1 MFTDVFSLQG
11 GTLHH
16 GEVRT
21 PEWQFKSIQELAIEV
36 FLFKRK
42 FLWISSPGQ
51 SSRIIAGPPKG
62 FTFDGVGCSECGH
75 LWISI

>member
-1 MFTDVFSLQG
+1 MFSLQG
-11 GTLHH
+11 GTLRH

-21 PEWQFKSIQELAIEV
+21 PVWQFKSIQELAIEGV
-36 FLFKRK
+36 LIQET
-42 FLWISSPGQ
+42 FLWISSPRQ

-62 FTFDGVGCSECGH
+62 FTFDGVGCSECEH